1 MDRTLVYAGQIPLD
15 GDLLHTNRAVM
26 IGLAK
31 LAQAVL
37 GSNTTVAGLA
47 CTPTAPASLQVQV
60 APGEIYAMA
69 NLDDS
74 AYGSLNADTVH
85 QILKQ
90 GILLDP
96 VRLTCTPPVGVGQSV
111 AYLVQAS
118 YRDEDAQPTL
128 LPYYNAANPAQ
139 AFSGPNN
146 SGAAQPTVRRGALLL
161 QLKPGAA
168 AATGTQQPPAADPG
182 YVGLWVITVANGQ
195 VQITTANIA
204 RAPGA
209 PFIPGTLTAF
219 APVASPTFTGTP
231 TVPTPPALVTDT
243 RIVNTEAMV
252 RAGIRAGSFI
262 TVVGAS
268 VLTQNNLGGT
278 VYLGGA
284 GNYTVTLPL
293 ASQSPPGTQVHF
305 ISGTGTAPV
314 TIARQ
319 GADAIFMNASGT
331 QTQVLLALGDTL
343 ILESNGAAW
352 YSAGG
357 SASLAY
363 TGGFSSLVAGTG
375 YSQLPSG
382 VLIQWGSAVSN
393 AVAGERI
400 PVTFPIA
407 MADIAYSVVP
417 VPSVSTTTPVDAW
430 TDAISATAF
439 GLRCSTA
446 STGVRWI
453 AIGRR

>member
-1 MDRTLVYAGQIPLD
+1 MPAIKRPVRPIWADSGDRNDAPSDGALEAGWPLSNTPPTRQRFNWILNWLD
-15 GDLLHTNRAVM
+15 GAIAYVTRRGVPDYDA
-26 IGLAK
+26 
-31 LAQAVL
+31 AQPYQFNDRVQHA
-37 GSNTTVAGLA
+37 GSVWRCRLDGTQG
-47 CTPTAPASLQVQV
+47 V
-60 APGEIYAMA
+60 APGTNIQRWERWGLLESEVAQM
-69 NLDDS
+69 D
-74 AYGSLNADTVH
+74 ADT
-85 QILKQ
+85 L
-90 GILLDP
+90 
-96 VRLTCTPPVGVGQSV
+96 
-111 AYLVQAS
+111 
-118 YRDEDAQPTL
+118 
-128 LPYYNAANPAQ
+128 AA
-139 AFSGPNN
+139 
-146 SGAAQPTVRRGALLL
+146 
-161 QLKPGAA
+161 
-168 AATGTQQPPAADPG
+168 
-182 YVGLWVITVANGQ
+182 
-195 VQITTANIA
+195 
-204 RAPGA
+204 
-209 PFIPGTLTAF
+209 
-219 APVASPTFTGTP
+219 
-231 TVPTPPALVTDT
+231 
-243 RIVNTEAMV
+243 V
-252 RAGIRAGSFI
+252 RASGIRAANFI
-262 TVVGAS
+262 TVVGPS
-268 VLTQNNLGGT
+268 ILTQNNLGGT
-278 VYLGGA
+278 LYLGGA

-293 ASQSPPGTQVHF
+293 ASQSPPGTQIHF

-319 GADAIFMNASGT
+319 GSDAIFMNASGT

-407 MADIAYSVVP
+407 MADIAYSVTVTA
-417 VPSVSTTTPVDAW
+417 SVATTTPIITW

-439 GLRCSTA
+439 GLRCNTA